1 MWNVLLYVKKR
12 SNIPFNYSTLF
23 NYSSDSRL

>member
-1 MWNVLLYVKKR
+1 MKQITNKEYEEWQKY
-12 SNIPFNYSTLF
+12 NYSTLF